1 MSTDN
6 HHPAAPPG
14 LPRVL
19 HRDQW
24 LVVLSKPVPMLSVP
38 GIGPKKADC
47 LVSRAAEAF
56 PGARIVHRLDRDTSG
71 VIVLA
76 RDADTHRALSLQF
89 QDRLV
94 DKQYEAIV
102 AGQPIAAKGFIDA
115 PIRKDLD
122 NPPRQCVDQV
132 QGKPSQTAW
141 HIMGPFGDHTRLG
154 LSPRTGRSHQ
164 LRLHLQ
170 HIGHPILGDDLY
182 APRDVVAM
190 APRLCLHATEL
201 SFTHPATQERLTL
214 QDPAPF

>member
-1 MSTDN
+1 M
-6 HHPAAPPG
+6 
-14 LPRVL
+14 
-19 HRDQW
+19 
-24 LVVLSKPVPMLSVP
+24 
-38 GIGPKKADC
+38 
-47 LVSRAAEAF
+47 
-56 PGARIVHRLDRDTSG
+56 
-71 VIVLA
+71 
-76 RDADTHRALSLQF
+76 
-89 QDRLV
+89 
-94 DKQYEAIV
+94 
-102 AGQPIAAKGFIDA
+102 AGQPIAAKGLIDA

-141 HIMGPFGDHTRLG
+141 HIMEPLGDHTRLG

-182 APRDVVAM
+182 APPDVVAM
-190 APRLCLHATEL
+190 APRLCLHATQL